1 MIISVYIYTD
11 IFGYIYIYMDIY
23 LYAYIYIYTYIYIH
37 ILYYIILY
45 YIIYTVCMDIM
56 GSMKPSHHQR
66 TIEIDGWLT
75 SGWVDKEVIFSPGGG
90 SSPGIPGLFCDM
102 SCVFP
107 MTQTLL
113 VVFDGFCD
121 PLLVVNMHFLACFET
136 CVVFLSIVVPR
147 IFE

>member
-1 MIISVYIYTD
+1 
-11 IFGYIYIYMDIY
+11 MDIY
-23 LYAYIYIYTYIYIH
+23 LYGYIYIYTYIYIYIYIH
-37 ILYYIILY
+37 IHIYIYYFIILYYIILY
-45 YIIYTVCMDIM
+45 DTVYMDIM

-113 VVFDGFCD
+113 VVFDGSKTTLKTGSFC
-121 PLLVVNMHFLACFET
+121 MF
-136 CVVFLSIVVPR
+136 
-147 IFE
+147 